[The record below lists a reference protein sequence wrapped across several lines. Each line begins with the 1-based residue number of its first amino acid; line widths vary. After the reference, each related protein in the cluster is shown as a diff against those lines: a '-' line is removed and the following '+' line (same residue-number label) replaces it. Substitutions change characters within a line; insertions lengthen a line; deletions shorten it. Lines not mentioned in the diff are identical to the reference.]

1 MNKVRSDMKK
11 TSVFMGVL
19 LFLSACGA
27 GFAQAQADE
36 RLFEEAKILIFDKNW
51 AAAQE
56 KLDGLLEKHPG
67 SPLTDQALFYR
78 AKCLSEQKGR
88 EKEALKG
95 YESFIR
101 SAADASRSAGL
112 VEDSEISIIDLASRL
127 YENGEKPY
135 LEAVKERLDHP
146 NKVVRY
152 YAAFKMSYIPEKGI
166 ARRAVPVLKN
176 IIERER
182 DVELRDRARIALL
195 RVSPDAL
202 KSLEE
207 ARPESRARL
216 LKLQVIA
223 NGLKT
228 VDVSIPWALA
238 DLALQAMPEEE
249 KAKIRKQGYDLDK
262 ILRELAKSKS
272 SLLEL
277 KEENSVIR
285 IWVE

>member
-1 MNKVRSDMKK
+1 MKK

-19 LFLSACGA
+19 LFISACGA
-27 GFAQAQADE
+27 GFAQAQAQADE

-51 AAAQE
+51 AAAQD
-56 KLDGLLEKHPG
+56 KLDGLLEKHPR
-67 SPLTDQALFYR
+67 SSLRDQALFYR
-78 AKCLSEQKGR
+78 AKCLSEQRGR
-88 EKEALKG
+88 EKEALKA

-101 SAADASRSAGL
+101 SAADSSRNAGL
-112 VEDSEISIIDLASRL
+112 VEDSDISIIDLASRL

-135 LEAVKERLDHP
+135 LEIMIERLEHP

-152 YAAFKMSYIPEKGI
+152 YAAFKMSYVPEKEI

-176 IIERER
+176 VVERER
-182 DVELRDRARIALL
+182 DAELRDRARIALL
-195 RVSPDAL
+195 RVSPEAL

-207 ARPESRARL
+207 GRPESRARL
-216 LKLQVIA
+216 LKVQIIA

-249 KAKIRKQGYDLDK
+249 KVKIRKKGYDLDR

-277 KEENSVIR
+277 KEENTVIR